1 MLPRFGME
9 IIVPKD
15 FSTVSYYGRG
25 PHENYIDRNYSSQVG
40 LYNQTVSG
48 QYYPYIR
55 PQETGNKTD
64 VRWVELSGDKLKLT
78 VKSDELLSFTALHF
92 LNEDLDDGT
101 KKDQRHAAE
110 LKERDLTSLKIDYK
124 QMGVGGIDSWQ
135 AWPME
140 KYLLREKSYQ
150 YQFNITPSLK

>member
-15 FSTVSYYGRG
+15 FSTMTYYGRG

-40 LYNQTVSG
+40 LYSQTVSE

-64 VRWVELSGDKLKLT
+64 VRWVELSNDKLKLT
-78 VKSDELLSFTALHF
+78 VKSDNLLAITALHY
-92 LNEDLDDGT
+92 LNEDLDDVL

-140 KYLLREKSYQ
+140 KYLLKDKNYQ
-150 YQFNITPSLK
+150 YQFKITPSLK